1 MIRCSTVV
9 WLVITF
15 VPTIS
20 WGAIMGESS
29 LTIDFTDSKDAT
41 RKAEWSDP
49 DLVKPTEEGLGWDGA
64 SNSGRDAWVRTKPI
78 GVGLSWRPLTR
89 AHVSVTITPEAR
101 AVSQSNIE
109 TLGNVYVRF
118 SPDLKNWSNWQA
130 LASRPK
136 IVGKPVKEGEPL
148 RAVPMTRTYSG
159 QIGVP
164 RVAQKAYQEALRE
177 YAKLDVPW
185 KSDEE
190 AAAKWIL
197 ERDPE
202 FFKNHLPFIG
212 HIQFLYETQLHGG
225 RRLESFEARLPWVVS
240 GLHHSPRDQSLY
252 KNRDDIPWRF
262 RADQ

>member
-1 MIRCSTVV
+1 MIRCSASA
-9 WLVITF
+9 WLVIAF
-15 VPTIS
+15 VPAIS
-20 WGAIMGESS
+20 RAAIIGESS
-29 LTIDFTDSKDAT
+29 LTIDFTDSKDAA
-41 RKAEWSDP
+41 RKAEWSEP
-49 DLVKPTEEGLGWDGA
+49 DLVTPTEQGLGWDGA
-64 SNSGRDAWVRTKPI
+64 SNFNRDAWIRTKPI

-109 TLGNVYVRF
+109 ALGDVYIRY
-118 SPDLKNWSNWQA
+118 SPDLKNWSDWQA
-130 LASRPK
+130 LTSRPTL
-136 IVGKPVKEGEPL
+136 VGEPVKEGEPP

-164 RVAQKAYQEALRE
+164 RVAQEAYQKLLRE

-185 KSDEE
+185 RSDEE

-197 ERDPE
+197 QRDPE

-240 GLHHSPRDQSLY
+240 GLHHGPRDQSLY

-262 RADQ
+262 RAE